1 MLKYL
6 LTLIVVAWSAAA
18 SAQVATN
25 NAVYGRDGVS
35 AVIGKVTA
43 LNLNQTNTDN
53 AVTINLT
60 KYIVRKVTVTNCS
73 ISLAANLATIGVFS
87 STGGGGSTLVALAL
101 VQSLTATTKFVDMTI
116 ALTADTLTAT
126 TLYVRNGVTAGT
138 AATCDVY
145 IVADVL
151 P

>member
-1 MLKYL
+1 MMKCL
-6 LTLIVVAWSAAA
+6 LTLSMVAWSAVS
-18 SAQVATN
+18 SAQVGAN
-25 NAVYGRDGVS
+25 SAVYGRDGVS
-35 AVIGKVTA
+35 ALIGKVTS

-53 AVTINLT
+53 AVTINIG

-73 ISLAANLATIGVFS
+73 ISMVASLATVGVFT
-87 STGGGGSTLVALAL
+87 STAGGGSTVVGLAL
-101 VQSLTATTKFVDMTI
+101 VQTLTAATKFVDMTV
-116 ALTADTLTAT
+116 ALSADTVAVS

-145 IVADVL
+145 IYADVL